1 MRAAAICPSFV
12 RLAGAASLGATLAI
26 AAPEVAWAEGPAA
39 PPVASAPLAA
49 TAPPPRAPK
58 KPDPGNSDVVVIT
71 GTRTPERAQRSTIK
85 TDVVTREEAERR
97 GATNVAE
104 ALQSQPG
111 VQVNPGAYG
120 YLGGVSAIQIQG
132 FDRDRVLILEDGER
146 VVGDVGGAIDLASM
160 STADLSRIEIIT
172 GPTSSLYGTSAIGGV
187 VNILTAPPALQGYS
201 GRFRGEYRSYRGVVL
216 QSTAAYRK
224 NDTWATVDGNF
235 TRQDGIAGKPGLP
248 DLTIPEQMRSLVGL
262 RAGTRLS
269 KAVEFKVRAR
279 WIRDRSDGLESQ
291 LVPGLGRYN
300 IELPASTNRFT
311 LHAIEQIDLGKGSG
325 IRLTVGRQW
334 TENET
339 KKDRVASPLDE
350 IRDRH
355 HSMQSAEGALTLADG
370 ERTWVLGTRFEV
382 ERFSQDIDKTESFSS
397 GLVTTRGVE
406 VPTQILG
413 TGAGYGQLAWKFGE
427 KLTVLAGVR
436 GEGHSRYGGALAP
449 RLAIA
454 IRPAPYFGFRA
465 SVGRGFRAPSAKE
478 LGFVFDHSFYGYRI
492 IGNAALE
499 PERSW
504 GVNGD
509 VTANPDRN
517 TLVRLGGYLNWVTD
531 LIDIDTASAVTTNN
545 VSSYTYKNFGNARTA
560 GATFDVGMKLGTRFY
575 ADAGYAYLWTRD
587 DDNDRPLGTQPP
599 HTVTTSFRATMPRG
613 VELYFRYRVVS
624 DAFVDE
630 THRAP
635 GFMTADLRVSKSLW
649 PKAQAYFG
657 ILNSFD
663 IRQEPGRIGDFRPPL
678 GRLMYVGIR
687 GELPTEEP

>member
-1 MRAAAICPSFV
+1 MAFSARFV
-12 RLAGAASLGATLAI
+12 ETLQRFTRPLSVVLALGAWTRVVHAEE
-26 AAPEVAWAEGPAA
+26 AP
-39 PPVASAPLAA
+39 SAPNSSAKKA
-49 TAPPPRAPK
+49 EPPSP
-58 KPDPGNSDVVVIT
+58 DVVVVT

-146 VVGDVGGAIDLASM
+146 IVGDVGGAIDLSSI

-187 VNILTAPPALQGYS
+187 VNILTAPPILQGFS
-201 GRFRGEYRSYRGVVL
+201 GRYRGEYRTYRGVVL
-216 QSTAAYRK
+216 QGGSSYRK
-224 NDTWATVDGNF
+224 SDHWVTVDGNF

-262 RAGTRLS
+262 RAGTRIS
-269 KAVEFKVRAR
+269 KGVDVRIRAR
-279 WIRDRSDGLESQ
+279 WIRDRSDGLETQ
-291 LVPGLGRYN
+291 VVPGLRRYE
-300 IELPASTNRFT
+300 IALPATTNRFT
-311 LHAIEQIDLGKGSG
+311 LHAIEQVDLGKGSG
-325 IRLTVGRQW
+325 LRLTVGRQW

-339 KKDRVASPLDE
+339 QKDRVDSPLDE

-355 HSMQSAEGALTLADG
+355 HSMQSAEGVLTLADG
-370 ERTWVLGTRFEV
+370 ERTWVLGSRFEV
-382 ERFSQDIDKTESFSS
+382 EHFSQDIDKTESFST

-406 VPTQILG
+406 VPTQVLG

-427 KLTVLAGVR
+427 KVTLLAGVR
-436 GEGHSRYGGALAP
+436 GEGHSRYGGAIAP

-454 IRPAPYFGFRA
+454 VRPVPYLGFRA

-492 IGNAALE
+492 IGNGALA

-504 GVNGD
+504 GINGD
-509 VTANPDRN
+509 VSAYPDKN
-517 TLVRLGGYLNWVTD
+517 SVVRLGGYMNWVTD
-531 LIDIDTASAVTTNN
+531 LIDIDTANAVTDNN

-560 GATFDVGMKLGTRFY
+560 GGTFDVGMKLGSRFY

-587 DDNDRPLGTQPP
+587 IDNDRPLGTQPP
-599 HTVTTSFRATMPRG
+599 HTITTSFRASIPKG
-613 VELYFRYRVVS
+613 LELYFRYRVVS

-635 GFMTADLRVSKSLW
+635 GFMTTDFRVSKTLW
-649 PKAQAYFG
+649 PKSQAYFG
-657 ILNSFD
+657 VLNTFD
-663 IRQEPGRIGDFRPPL
+663 VRQEPGRVGDFRPPL
-678 GRLMYVGIR
+678 GRVMYVGIR
-687 GELPTEEP
+687 GELPTEDP

>member
-1 MRAAAICPSFV
+1 MRFFRALCASSVVLTALPARAEEV
-12 RLAGAASLGATLAI
+12 R
-26 AAPEVAWAEGPAA
+26 PVPAA
-39 PPVASAPLAA
+39 PPSPEAAPRVPVPVPV
-49 TAPPPRAPK
+49 APPKPKRPDAPS
-58 KPDPGNSDVVVIT
+58 PDQVVVT

-187 VNILTAPPALQGYS
+187 VNILTAPPGMQGAS
-201 GRFRGEYRSYRGVVL
+201 GRFRGEYRSYRGVVA
-216 QSTAAYRK
+216 QGGASYRK
-224 NDTWATVDGNF
+224 KDTWATVDGNF
-235 TRQDGIAGKPGLP
+235 TRQDGVAGKPDLP
-248 DLTIPEQMRSLVGL
+248 DLTIPDQMRSLVGL
-262 RAGTRLS
+262 RAGTRIS
-269 KAVEFKVRAR
+269 KAVDVRIRAR
-279 WIRDRSDGLESQ
+279 WIRDRSDGLETQ
-291 LVPGLGRYN
+291 LVPGLGRYS

-311 LHAIEQIDLGKGSG
+311 LHAIEQVDLGKGSG
-325 IRLTVGRQW
+325 IRLTLGRQW

-339 KKDRVASPLDE
+339 KKDRVDSPLDE

-370 ERTWVLGTRFEV
+370 ERTWVFGTRFEV
-382 ERFSQDIDKTESFSS
+382 ERFSQDIDKTESFST
-397 GLVTTRGVE
+397 GLVTTQGVE
-406 VPTQILG
+406 VPMQILG
-413 TGAGYGQLAWKFGE
+413 TGAGYGQLAWKFAE

-454 IRPAPYFGFRA
+454 YRPSSFFGFRA

-492 IGNAALE
+492 VGNAALA

-504 GVNGD
+504 GINGD
-509 VTANPDRN
+509 VSASPDRS
-517 TLVRLGGYLNWVTD
+517 TLIRLGGYMNWVTD
-531 LIDIDTASAVTTNN
+531 LIDIDTASGVTTNN

-560 GATFDVGMKLGTRFY
+560 GATFDVGMKLGQIFY

-587 DDNDRPLGTQPP
+587 IDNDRPLGTQPP
-599 HTVTTSFRATMPRG
+599 HTVTTSFRATIPKG
-613 VELYFRYRVVS
+613 LELYFRYRVVT

-630 THRAP
+630 TRRAP
-635 GFMTADLRVSKSLW
+635 GFMTADIRVSKTLW
-649 PKAQAYFG
+649 PKTQAYFG
-657 ILNSFD
+657 VLNSFD

-678 GRLMYVGIR
+678 GRLMYVGLR
-687 GELPTEEP
+687 GELPSEEESPK